1 MDDVL
6 RIAKFIEMESQRQR
20 ETTRAGG
27 EAGMGSLA
35 GAEFLLGVKRQ
46 LGHRN
51 RWPPYM

>member
-6 RIAKFIEMESQRQR
+6 RIGKFIEMESQR

-46 LGHRN
+46 LGHRH